1 MFHIK
6 FLETKEKQKLPLKK
20 RRQLFIL
27 KFIPIFFF
35 NFAVKAIYKT
45 KLIFDFVG
53 NNMDNKMLLKLYLF
67 YVILFT

>member
-1 MFHIK
+1 M
-6 FLETKEKQKLPLKK
+6 
-20 RRQLFIL
+20 
-27 KFIPIFFF
+27 FFF

-45 KLIFDFVG
+45 KLIFEFVG